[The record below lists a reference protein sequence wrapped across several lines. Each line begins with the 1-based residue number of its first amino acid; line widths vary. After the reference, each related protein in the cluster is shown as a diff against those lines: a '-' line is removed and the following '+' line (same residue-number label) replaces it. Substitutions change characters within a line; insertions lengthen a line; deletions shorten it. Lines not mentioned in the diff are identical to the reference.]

1 MCLAGGSDAHAYLH
15 PVHNVPPLFTLQVLE
30 NTEGGTEGSLMASLD
45 MCATVMGKRRLRAWL
60 CRPMARIADIVA
72 RQDAVADLM
81 GPASEAAQAARDTL
95 SGSFPGP
102 PLLHHVLLSI
112 LLLLYA
118 HGAHC

>member
-1 MCLAGGSDAHAYLH
+1 M
-15 PVHNVPPLFTLQVLE
+15 LQVLE
-30 NTEGGTEGSLMASLD
+30 NTEGGSEGSLMASLD

-81 GPASEAAQAARDTL
+81 SASEAAQAARSTL
-95 SGSFPGP
+95 SGSFTDSP
-102 PLLHHVLLSI
+102 PLLHRVLLSI
-112 LLLLYA
+112 PLCSYA